1 MCEGPLARIIMP
13 RRIPHG
19 FHATF
24 VSQQTLDRWK

>member
-1 MCEGPLARIIMP
+1 VARVLMP

-24 VSQQTLDRWK
+24 VSQRTLNRWK